1 MIKDLA
7 PVGIRGSGLLK
18 INDAYHRPSMNLTLE
33 PFALRRTE
41 YQQLNDNFTDH
52 GGSLRIVPRGAQ
64 APRG

>member
-33 PFALRRTE
+33 PFALRGTE

-52 GGSLRIVPRGAQ
+52 GGSLRIVPRG
-64 APRG
+64 